1 MHKQARRAQ
10 KWITFVTVTV
20 GGTLFQ
26 ISCFGTPVTS
36 GLLTV

>member
-1 MHKQARRAQ
+1 MNKTTRRTQ
-10 KWITFVTVTV
+10 KWITFLAVTV

-26 ISCFGTPVTS
+26 ISCFGTPVSS